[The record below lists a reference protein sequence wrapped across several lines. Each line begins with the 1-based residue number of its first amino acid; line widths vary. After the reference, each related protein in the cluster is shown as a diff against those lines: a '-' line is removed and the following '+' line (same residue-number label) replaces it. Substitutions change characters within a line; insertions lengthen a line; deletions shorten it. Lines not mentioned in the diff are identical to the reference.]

1 MKKLILIRHGETD
14 YTLQRRYCGHED
26 IPLNARGIEQA
37 NYLRYK
43 LKNIKVDRVYSSDLK
58 RTFQTAK
65 IIFQNKII
73 YKRKKLRE
81 IDFGVFSGLT
91 FEDVNR
97 LYHDVYKAWL
107 DNPANVKI
115 PEGESLPG
123 FVRRVEKSINEIFNQ
138 NMKKTVALVSHGGT
152 IRVILLKM
160 LRQDLDKFWNIQQDS
175 TALNIIGFKNGIP
188 EIIKINDTSHLKEI
202 ASAEVSTS
210 Q

>member
-26 IPLNARGIEQA
+26 ISLNARGIEQA

-91 FEDVNR
+91 LEDVNR
-97 LYHDVYKAWL
+97 LYPDVYKAWL

-123 FVRRVEKSINEIFNQ
+123 FVRRVEKSFNKIFNQ

-188 EIIKINDTSHLKEI
+188 EIIKINDTSHLKQNISE
-202 ASAEVSTS
+202 
-210 Q
+210 